1 MKIVPKYMSL
11 KMNNVQDVLRN
22 LPIQLFGPP
31 NVTAKFVPLFI
42 FEGFPHGWAESA
54 ASIIPHGGV
63 WFGGKSLTLIRA
75 F

>member
-1 MKIVPKYMSL
+1 MINSLINIIIV
-11 KMNNVQDVLRN
+11 VRIIIIV
-22 LPIQLFGPP
+22 
-31 NVTAKFVPLFI
+31 VTAKFVPLFI

-63 WFGGKSLTLIRA
+63 WFGGKSLTLIWA